1 MKEVNR
7 RRRILIVDDDVEF
20 RSAIETLLFDDGYE
34 VVTAEHGAV
43 ALGVVERTPPD
54 AILLD
59 LNMPVMGGEDFA
71 QQFRRRY
78 GRRVPIVIYT
88 ATPKPRIAEQIG
100 NARVLN
106 KPVEL
111 EELLSVLQKT
121 TTDSDS

>member
-1 MKEVNR
+1 MNENSR
-7 RRRILIVDDDVEF
+7 RCILIVDDDAEF
-20 RSAIETLLFDDGYE
+20 RTALETLLFENGYE
-34 VVTAEHGAV
+34 VVTAEHGGT
-43 ALGVVERTPPD
+43 ALRLVERTSPD

-71 QQFRRRY
+71 RQFRSKY
-78 GRRVPIVIYT
+78 GQRVPIVIYT

-111 EELLSVLQKT
+111 EELLSVLNKT
-121 TTDSDS
+121 TAEMAS